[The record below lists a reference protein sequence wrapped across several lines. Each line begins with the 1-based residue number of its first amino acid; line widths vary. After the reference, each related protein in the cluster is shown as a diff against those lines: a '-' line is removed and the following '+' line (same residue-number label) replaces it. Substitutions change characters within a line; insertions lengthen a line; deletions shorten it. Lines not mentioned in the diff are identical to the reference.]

1 MIRTP
6 YDLILFSCEDH
17 ISFLTKKVDA
27 NDHIHHYIQV
37 TIGLEHDFDITIANQ
52 PLRASGVILPSNTS
66 HKLYGG
72 EEWQWYLLVNPES
85 LFGEMLK
92 RAFLPRKNAYV
103 LDAHSVNQLR
113 HIATESLLTAAC
125 PEAYMK
131 AFGRTREALGLQ
143 ASGIDHA
150 LDDRIVDVLSCIER
164 SPLHRLTVKRLSERV
179 YLSESRLSHLFKEEV
194 GISLSSY
201 ILLQKMETAFH
212 YIFSGH
218 TMTEAALEA
227 GFSSSSH
234 FTRTVRDKLGMP
246 PRAIVQ
252 NSRYMK
258 VNSLHLPYSQAR
270 KGDDHGAHSIFAG
283 DEPR

>member
-17 ISFLTKKVDA
+17 ISFLTTKVDA
-27 NDHIHHYIQV
+27 HDHIHHYIQV
-37 TIGLEHDFDITIANQ
+37 TIGLEHDFDVTIGNQ
-52 PLRASGVILPSNTS
+52 PLRVSGVILPSNTR
-66 HKLYGG
+66 HKLHGG

-92 RAFLPRKNAYV
+92 RAFLHKNDAYV
-103 LDAHSVNQLR
+103 LDAHMVNQLR
-113 HIATESLLTAAC
+113 HIATDCLLTAAC

-131 AFGRTREALGLQ
+131 AFGRTKEALGLHE
-143 ASGIDHA
+143 SGMEHT
-150 LDDRIVDVLSCIER
+150 LDNRILDVLSCIEQ
-164 SPLHRLTVKRLSERV
+164 SPLHHLTVKRLSQRV

-218 TMTEAALEA
+218 TMTEAAMEA

-258 VNSLHLPYSQAR
+258 VNSLHLPYSL
-270 KGDDHGAHSIFAG
+270 S
-283 DEPR
+283 

>member
-1 MIRTP
+1 MIRTS
-6 YDLILFSCEDH
+6 YDFILFSCEDH

-27 NDHIHHYIQV
+27 KDHIHHYIQV
-37 TIGLEHDFDITIANQ
+37 TIGLEHDFDITFDNQ
-52 PLRASGVILPSNTS
+52 PLHVSGVIVPSNTR
-66 HKLYGG
+66 HKLHGG

-85 LFGEMLK
+85 LFGEMLR
-92 RAFLPRKNAYV
+92 RAFLHRNDAYV
-103 LDAHSVNQLR
+103 LDPHTVNQLR
-113 HIATESLLTAAC
+113 SIAMGSLLASAC

-131 AFGRTREALGLQ
+131 AFARTKVALGLHE
-143 ASGIDHA
+143 SGMEHT
-150 LDDRIVDVLSCIER
+150 LDNRIMDVLSCIEQ

-218 TMTEAALEA
+218 TMTDAALEA

-234 FTRTVRDKLGMP
+234 FTRTVRDKLGMA

-270 KGDDHGAHSIFAG
+270 KGDEHGAHSIFAG
-283 DEPR
+283 NEPS